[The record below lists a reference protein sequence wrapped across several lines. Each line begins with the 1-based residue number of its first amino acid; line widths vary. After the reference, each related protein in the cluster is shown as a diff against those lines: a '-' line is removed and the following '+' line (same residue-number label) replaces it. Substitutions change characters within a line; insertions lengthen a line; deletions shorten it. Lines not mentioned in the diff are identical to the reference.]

1 VKLSKLERDIK
12 KLMFTVIFF
21 SQVKNGLFAVNK
33 NTRYFEL
40 IKKVEIREEGK
51 EKKVGAQYERER
63 CHQIISLS
71 LSLPSTH
78 GPCPFKALSLAI
90 PHLTTR
96 RRATHSQIKKRERE
110 RETERER
117 DSAEELL
124 LRRVFIVINVIAPTS
139 APSPGPSLLFHFFS
153 FSILILISFQ

>member
-1 VKLSKLERDIK
+1 MKLSKLERDIK

-51 EKKVGAQYERER
+51 EKKVGAQYEGER

-71 LSLPSTH
+71 LSTFDP
-78 GPCPFKALSLAI
+78 
-90 PHLTTR
+90 
-96 RRATHSQIKKRERE
+96 RA
-110 RETERER
+110 
-117 DSAEELL
+117 
-124 LRRVFIVINVIAPTS
+124 V
-139 APSPGPSLLFHFFS
+139 
-153 FSILILISFQ
+153 SI